1 MRGLTDYL
9 DKDGR
14 VMRWPGKRHRA
25 IQKSIIDYLA
35 TRFDPGMEYNEAEV
49 NAVLNAW
56 HLFGD
61 HALLRRELFDA
72 HWLNRTRDGHRYW
85 REDGLTHGA

>member
-1 MRGLTDYL
+1 MRGLKDYL
-9 DKDGR
+9 DQQGR
-14 VMRWPGKRHRA
+14 VKSWPSKKYRA
-25 IQKSIIDYLA
+25 VQKAVIDYLA
-35 TRFDPGMEYNEAEV
+35 TRFEPGIEYSEAEV
-49 NAVLNAW
+49 NDVLNTW

-85 REDGLTHGA
+85 REDGMKHGA